1 MLWISIEFQNYFKLF
16 DRCLLLRIRIDS
28 YNVTKPC
35 HLFRTIPIYH
45 FTFVKCHQITGNI
58 IGNKNEE
65 PTRSKE
71 KGEKWHFNGKHATA
85 ADKLQWPCRCISKR
99 CLPVEWKPY
108 WKWKYDKL
116 IHRCSFTS
124 LMACVVLTPLKIP
137 NKMIL
142 DPARKCNN
150 WQRWTV
156 GWRLSSNAVSWRGQ
170 NKTVY
175 KAVRFSHS
183 IFHMRSLNVRLCWTK
198 EFLLKTLRKEM
209 RIPGALTFCNES
221 FTIFNESCIIFHLH

>member
-1 MLWISIEFQNYFKLF
+1 MSQNRVTFSARFLFTTSPLLNATKSRVISSAIKTKSQHDPKKNVKNGISMVNTPQPPTNCNDHAAAYPNGVFQSNGNLIENENTK
-16 DRCLLLRIRIDS
+16 IRITG
-28 YNVTKPC
+28 V
-35 HLFRTIPIYH
+35 LIP
-45 FTFVKCHQITGNI
+45 
-58 IGNKNEE
+58 
-65 PTRSKE
+65 
-71 KGEKWHFNGKHATA
+71 
-85 ADKLQWPCRCISKR
+85 
-99 CLPVEWKPY
+99 
-108 WKWKYDKL
+108 
-116 IHRCSFTS
+116 